1 MKENMRNEGPA
12 NGEAMADD
20 SMEWAYGEESV
31 LNPIPIETKEHIAK
45 ILATSPEALEAFEA
59 SYQKDILEPG
69 FETLDIFDV
78 SGKEIRD
85 ARKDDQTGTVDDLP
99 EGLVE
104 RIVAE
109 LMEQSSYIDWDGEK
123 ISYGK
128 PHMRGTGV
136 STGETGI
143 VPKAVTKED
152 LLAAPPMVRPQLA
165 GNFMRMDISGP
176 SYPPL
181 LEFYT
186 RAMNKAEGEAD
197 RDFCW
202 NLFRQGLDI
211 LDLDP
216 VLYAILGTNKNAI
229 GHWLP
234 PLAEAASKHGFFVIP
249 KTRVIKVP
257 MQMLQLSRLDGVD
270 TPGTL
275 AVVDRFCF
283 DAFELD
289 ENQDYFVKTGTYS
302 SKFDFRNAH
311 VHGPKEV
318 RELGEY
324 LLYIQS
330 EAARMAGPTSSPCVY
345 GVSTTNEWAVREYI
359 PDPEN
364 SPTIYKGL
372 PLRTEYRVFIDCDTD
387 EVMGMSPYWE
397 PNMMKKRFGH
407 EADAASPHQFH
418 DYVTFCAAEPKLME
432 RYEANKDAVRR
443 QVEAMLPDL
452 DLKGQWSL
460 DIMQSGDTFYCID
473 MALAA
478 TSALRDCVPAG
489 KLKPAM
495 DISLPKIPEPKAGR
509 VQIGQAE
516 G

>member
-1 MKENMRNEGPA
+1 MKKDMRNEGLI
-12 NGEAMADD
+12 NEETMADD
-20 SMEWAYGEESV
+20 SMEWVYGEESMPGPV
-31 LNPIPIETKEHIAK
+31 PIEVKEHIAE
-45 ILATSPEALEAFEA
+45 ILSTSPEALDAFED
-59 SYQKDILEPG
+59 SYRKTILKAG
-69 FETLDIFDV
+69 FDV
-78 SGKEIRD
+78 LDQVDASGKEIRD
-85 ARKDDQTGTVDDLP
+85 ARKADHAGTAKDMP

-109 LMEQSSYIDWDGEK
+109 LMEQSSYIEWDGEK

-128 PHMRGTGV
+128 PHMRGAGTPEEGALV
-136 STGETGI
+136 K
-143 VPKAVTKED
+143 PVTRND
-152 LLAAPPMVRPQLA
+152 LLAAPPRVRPQLA
-165 GNFMRMDISGP
+165 GNFIRRDMAMPTYP
-176 SYPPL
+176 SL
-181 LEFYT
+181 LEFYE
-186 RAMNKAEGEAD
+186 KAFSKGEANPQ
-197 RDFCW
+197 FCW
-202 NLFRQGLDI
+202 HLFRQGLDI

-234 PLAEAASKHGFFVIP
+234 PLAEAVTKHGFFEIP

-257 MQMLQLSRLDGVD
+257 MQMLQLSRLDDID
-270 TPGTL
+270 TDGTL

-289 ENQDYFVKTGTYS
+289 ENKDYFVKTGTYS

-311 VHGPKEV
+311 VHEPKEV

-330 EAARMAGPTSSPCVY
+330 QAVRMAGPHFDSSPSVY

-387 EVMGMSPYWE
+387 EVIGMSPYWE
-397 PNMMKKRFGH
+397 PEMMKKRFGH

-432 RYEANKDAVRR
+432 RYHANKDNVRR

-452 DLKGQWSL
+452 DLEGQWSL
-460 DIMQSGDTFYCID
+460 DIMQSGDTFYVID
-473 MALAA
+473 MALAS
-478 TSALRDCVPAG
+478 TSALRECVPADL
-489 KLKPAM
+489 LKPAM
-495 DISLPKIPEPKAGR
+495 DISLPRIPEPKADR
-509 VQIGQAE
+509 DQIGQAE